1 MATTEGAALGDWDMF
16 CERIAPEL
24 KKLDVA
30 RDSIDLVK
38 AELFMAAIS
47 FVDNRRRDEEART
60 VGSLERE
67 FADLAALPTSRLG
80 QRLTILSDFELAA
93 FFGAMPGA
101 AVELSIDGG
110 GDHRR
115 LLPETGDLATAAFK
129 TLTRL
134 GDDGV
139 RASGLVYRRRTETIA
154 DRIPADAPV
163 DKLARFIAGL
173 VDIVVAGGDGD
184 DRKQR
189 RIRSIMNMLLTIG
202 SLGSATVHKA
212 ITERFSFIPDLHGK
226 AALVEEIAPLCLED
240 AKTAGIPAH
249 ALATAVFHGFLKH
262 SPASERRAVLTLFAR
277 VFPEAFARFAS
288 FLAARFEIQYRLQ
301 DAARGARRDAGR
313 WNGAHAG
320 WKLIDEVLETVWPD
334 AGKKLNFRQR
344 DAVFAIVEAIME
356 FVDGGRRDQ
365 TKAAKRR
372 RLVDGVLETDNVA
385 NVANVSVNREHITM
399 LAALRSAI
407 HKLDV
412 VLGVLNRGA
421 LFELEPI
428 SCTNPD
434 ARTEPEELRRTIAAL
449 QLWRRKLDEKRD
461 LGQYERATSAEPNAT
476 GTRIAL
482 PRMPQVKAE
491 GLAEDEVAIGKI
503 VAAART
509 LMPHVPDRPPLNSSS
524 R

>member
-1 MATTEGAALGDWDMF
+1 VATTEESAVGDWDMF

-67 FADLAALPTSRLG
+67 FADLAALPASRLG
-80 QRLTILSDFELAA
+80 QRLTILGNFELAV
-93 FFGAMPGA
+93 FFGVMPGA

-110 GDHRR
+110 DHRR
-115 LLPETGDLATAAFK
+115 LLPETGNLATAAFK

-139 RASGLVYRRRTETIA
+139 RASGLVYRRRAETIA

-163 DKLARFIAGL
+163 DKLSRFIAGL

-202 SLGSATVHKA
+202 SLGSATVHTA
-212 ITERFSFIPDLHGK
+212 ITERFSSISDLHGK
-226 AALVEEIAPLCLED
+226 VTLVAEIAPLCLEE

-249 ALATAVFHGFLKH
+249 ALATAVFHGFLEY
-262 SPASERRAVLTLFAR
+262 SPALERRGILTLFAR

-301 DAARGARRDAGR
+301 DAARAARRDAGR

-320 WKLIDEVLETVWPD
+320 WNLIEEVLEAVWPD

-344 DAVFAIVEAIME
+344 DAVFAIVEAIIG

-365 TKAAKRR
+365 TRAAKRT
-372 RLVDGVLETDNVA
+372 RLVDGVVETDNVA
-385 NVANVSVNREHITM
+385 NVANVSVNREHVAVM
-399 LAALRSAI
+399 ASLRSGI

-421 LFELEPI
+421 LFELE
-428 SCTNPD
+428 SVSRMNPD
-434 ARTEPEELRRTIAAL
+434 AGTRPEELPRTIAAL

-461 LGQYERATSAEPNAT
+461 LGQYERATSDEPNAT
-476 GTRIAL
+476 GARIAL

-491 GLAEDEVAIGKI
+491 GLAEDDVAIGKI